1 MIVLGIDPGSVRTG
15 WGVVDARGRRITA
28 LDWGVIRMNSKT
40 PLAQRLVTIHDGL
53 AAVCQDHRVEAVAAE
68 GIFQGGGMKNVRSV
82 LTLGHARGA
91 ALLAVAQ
98 LGLEVTEYAPAEV
111 KKSIV
116 GTGRAEKTQ
125 MQEMIRSI
133 LGLRELPA
141 EDAADALSVAVCHGF
156 RLQNPIIGRLR

>member
-15 WGVVDARGRRITA
+15 WGVIDARGRRLTT
-28 LDWGVIRMNSKT
+28 LDWGIIKMQSTT

-53 AAVCQDHRVEAVAAE
+53 AAVCQDHKVEVVAVE

-98 LGLEVTEYAPAEV
+98 LGLEVAEYAPAEV
-111 KKSIV
+111 KKSLV
-116 GTGRAEKTQ
+116 GTGRAQKYQ
-125 MQEMIRSI
+125 MQEMVRSV
-133 LGLRELPA
+133 LGLTELPA
-141 EDAADALSVAVCHGF
+141 EDAADALAVAVCHSF
-156 RLQNPIIGRLR
+156 RLQNPGIGRTR